1 MKIRAT
7 LFSLLSL
14 FLISSSVG
22 SLHAESRAVES
33 RYFELRTYYTHEGKL
48 EELHARFRDHT
59 CGLFAKN
66 GMENLGYWTPK
77 DQPDTL
83 IYLLGFPDKESCE
96 QSWKD
101 FINDEEWKKVYAA
114 STQNGKLVAK
124 IENVFL
130 EMTDY
135 SNQPAEEPVRN
146 DRQSR
151 LFELRTYTTLEGRL
165 DALNARFRDHTL
177 ALFEKHGIENYA
189 YFFPTK
195 AEDGKGK
202 VITYIVAHKDVAGK
216 DASWKDFIADEEWK
230 KVRKASE
237 ASGKILAN
245 KGIQSTLLVPTD
257 YSPLK

>member
-1 MKIRAT
+1 MKVRAT
-7 LFSLLSL
+7 FFSLLSL
-14 FLISSSVG
+14 FLLASSVG
-22 SLHAESRAVES
+22 SLRAESRAVES

-48 EELHARFRDHT
+48 DELHARFRDHT
-59 CGLFAKN
+59 CRLFAKH

-83 IYLLGFPDKESCE
+83 IYLLGFADKESCE

-101 FINDEEWKKVYAA
+101 FIADEEWKKVYAA

-135 SNQPAEEPVRN
+135 SKQPSEDVEIGDKAP
-146 DRQSR
+146 R

-177 ALFEKHGIENYA
+177 ALFEKHGIDNYA
-189 YFFPTK
+189 YFFPTEAK
-195 AEDGKGK
+195 DGKGK
-202 VITYIVAHKDVAGK
+202 VMTYIVAHKDAAAK
-216 DASWKDFIADEEWK
+216 DASWNSFKVDAEWK

-237 ASGKILAN
+237 VSGKILKK
-245 KGIQSTLLVPTD
+245 KGIESTLLVPTD
-257 YSPLK
+257 YSPVK